1 MKDENSL
8 DPAFVKSELNEAEKK
23 INNIV
28 CEHHWFAS
36 EFELYSPIYMSG
48 NRQKAD
54 EFLHALGMAH
64 DWLRQ
69 AMVYYDEMREET

>member
-1 MKDENSL
+1 VKDENSL
-8 DPAFVKSELNEAEKK
+8 DPAFVKSELDQAEKK

-36 EFELYSPIYMSG
+36 EFGPYSPLHPNG
-48 NRQKAD
+48 EKED

-69 AMVYYDEMREET
+69 AMVYYDEMHENE